1 MKKTG
6 TITFHWANNYGA
18 VLQSYALQQFLV
30 KSGYDTEIINYI
42 PLRVKLIQIITDI
55 KNGKSGELEKRR
67 NIEKFRKRE
76 LLLSKKKYSSNVSII
91 IRQ

>member
-30 KSGYDTEIINYI
+30 KSGYDTEIMG
-42 PLRVKLIQIITDI
+42 KLIMQGLIC
-55 KNGKSGELEKRR
+55 S
-67 NIEKFRKRE
+67 
-76 LLLSKKKYSSNVSII
+76 
-91 IRQ
+91 